1 MAITR
6 QQLENLGF
14 FKDKRKHLNMH
25 HYALIYPINET
36 DYLFSGYDK
45 VTKKANFKILWISK
59 KILPNERVTHPIAH
73 MGELTY
79 YGVKEYIENLQK
91 QEKLKQDARDNQQD

>member
-14 FKDKRKHLNMH
+14 IKMKRKHMNTH
-25 HYALIYPINET
+25 HYALVFPINES

-45 VTKKANFKILWISK
+45 VTKKANFKILWMSK
-59 KILPNERVTHPIAH
+59 KILPNERVTYPLAH
-73 MGELTY
+73 MGELSY
-79 YGVKEYIENLQK
+79 FGVKEYIENLQK
-91 QEKLKQDARDNQQD
+91 QEKRKQDAGDNQQD

>member
-14 FKDKRKHLNMH
+14 IKMKRKHLNTY
-25 HYALIYPINET
+25 HYALVYPINKS

-59 KILPNERVTHPIAH
+59 KILPNERVTHPIAN
-73 MGELTY
+73 MADLGYFGL
-79 YGVKEYIENLQK
+79 KEYIENLQK